1 MCQQCSFDLLT
12 HMQEVTDSSV
22 FINYLFFGRNIELAL
37 HSFGYGLYITVDNKR
52 RNKEINLFTDYFGN
66 IDVSLFR

>member
-12 HMQEVTDSSV
+12 HMQEVTEV
-22 FINYLFFGRNIELAL
+22 LFYLFFSKNIELAL
-37 HSFGYGLYITVDNKR
+37 HSFGYGLYITGDNKR

-66 IDVSLFR
+66 FDVSLFM